1 MGEIA
6 YGRVGGISAEDGTTN
21 PLRTGQRGE
30 LIAGGLS
37 GRYRESVHKGN
48 VYIAANQTG
57 CVWSV
62 GLHTTNTG
70 LCLSNPV
77 GSGKNLSILMVSH
90 QEVVAPAGIAAV
102 YLAGGYSATAVTHS
116 VAGTIL
122 KAKIGAR
129 AAQSVANFDTGATL
143 PVAPEI
149 LLNLTAGHTSAALST
164 AASIACVDV
173 GGLIELE
180 PGGFLIV
187 ANFTIGK
194 AVGQQAA
201 IIWEEIDV

>member
-1 MGEIA
+1 MGEIMK
-6 YGRVGGISAEDGTTN
+6 GRIGAISAADGAQE
-21 PLRTGQRGE
+21 PLRMEERGG
-30 LIAGGLS
+30 LVTAGLS
-37 GRYRESVHKGN
+37 GRYRESVSKGN

-70 LCLSNPV
+70 LCLSNPN
-77 GSGKNLSILMVSH
+77 GSGKVLSLLWVSH
-90 QEVVAPAGIAAV
+90 QEVVAPGGIAAV

-143 PVAPEI
+143 PVAPAI
-149 LLNLTAGHTSAALST
+149 LLNLTAGHTSAGLST
-164 AASIACVDV
+164 AANIAALDL
-173 GGLIELE
+173 GGIIEIE
-180 PGGFLIV
+180 PGGFVIV
-187 ANFTIGK
+187 ANFTVGV
-194 AVGQQAA
+194 AVGQKAA
-201 IIWEEIDV
+201 IIWEEIDE